1 MNDSPNDSPKDA
13 PNGSPSADPSPRV
26 ERLAA
31 SACWEYLQSAELGR
45 LAVDNADGAPDIFPV
60 NYVAHEGALYIRTA
74 RDAKLLHIA
83 QHPMVAFEVDG
94 ATGDDDHYWSV
105 VIRGKAERVTR
116 DDEIRDSGVRQLASW
131 SPTAKFFVMKV
142 VANSVT
148 GRRFPRHASRKDPL
162 KAFEGD
168 ATLPTAPEPPR
179 PPRAERPAP
188 IPHFGPRTG
197 PQDTIPGPR
206 TDG

>member
-1 MNDSPNDSPKDA
+1 MNDSPSDP
-13 PNGSPSADPSPRV
+13 PSADPPPKV

-31 SACWEYLQSAELGR
+31 SACWEYLQTAELGR

-94 ATGDDDHYWSV
+94 ATDDDHYWSV
-105 VIRGKAERVTR
+105 VIRGKAQRVTR

-142 VANSVT
+142 VANTVT
-148 GRRFPRHASRKDPL
+148 GRRFPQHASRRDPL
-162 KAFEGD
+162 MPFEGD
-168 ATLPTAPEPPR
+168 ATLPAPPEPPR
-179 PPRAERPAP
+179 QPRAERPAP

-197 PQDTIPGPR
+197 PQDTLPEPGSDR
-206 TDG
+206 

>member
-1 MNDSPNDSPKDA
+1 MNDSSPA
-13 PNGSPSADPSPRV
+13 GRNPAV
-26 ERLAA
+26 ERLDA
-31 SACWEYLQSAELGR
+31 SACWKYLQTAELGR

-94 ATGDDDHYWSV
+94 ADDEDHYWSV
-105 VIRGKAERVTR
+105 VIRGTAERVTR
-116 DDEIRDSGVRQLASW
+116 DEEIRDSGVRTLASW

-142 VANSVT
+142 VANTVT
-148 GRRFPRHASRKDPL
+148 GRRFPQHASRTDPL
-162 KAFEGD
+162 MAFEGD
-168 ATLPTAPEPPR
+168 ATLPTPPESSP

-188 IPHFGPRTG
+188 IPHFTPRTG
-197 PQDTIPGPR
+197 PQDTLPGPR
-206 TDG
+206 SDG